1 MRLQNFI
8 LVTITWVSIV
18 VQIAL
23 TFALW
28 PNIYD
33 IYALVIVGYV
43 SWGLSILFG
52 VIPIFY
58 FRRKGGV
65 PKNSSYIHTTKLV
78 NTGIYSIVRH
88 PQFLAGILWS
98 IALAFISQHWVIIIL
113 VVPVIVSTYLDSLR
127 ANTNL
132 IKKFGEEYEIYMKAV
147 PGLNFFWGTMKFL
160 YRKMKKKE
168 IV

>member
-33 IYALVIVGYV
+33 LDTLVIVGYV
-43 SWGLSILFG
+43 SWGLSIIFG

-65 PKNSSYIHTTKLV
+65 PKKSSYIHTTKLV
-78 NTGIYSIVRH
+78 ATGIYSIVRH

-98 IALAFISQHWVIIIL
+98 IALAFISQH
-113 VVPVIVSTYLDSLR
+113 
-127 ANTNL
+127 
-132 IKKFGEEYEIYMKAV
+132 
-147 PGLNFFWGTMKFL
+147 
-160 YRKMKKKE
+160 
-168 IV
+168 